1 MLKQFPP
8 VKRTTQSPDENTF
21 DSLWSC
27 PLSLSIRV
35 FIKSVTSITNPQ
47 PLCIHLV
54 IKNKNKNYFDCG
66 GKVYYSWLS
75 WMKGFLFPL
84 FPTYFLH
91 NSSVVMTDVYSVL
104 SSRATLFANW
114 SSSALP
120 WTKTCK
126 HWKPNKNHLM
136 NKLTKTI
143 YQNEVWYECNFLYC
157 CHYCCWVTACVRV
170 VMLIVLTH
178 LCCKYWYIVRNSAC
192 IFNS

>member
-1 MLKQFPP
+1 MLLMMLKQFPP

-47 PLCIHLV
+47 PPSIHLV
-54 IKNKNKNYFDCG
+54 IKKLF
-66 GKVYYSWLS
+66 WLWRES
-75 WMKGFLFPL
+75 LLFMAFMDERFSVSLVSHIFFAQFLSGYDRCIFCS
-84 FPTYFLH
+84 FLK
-91 NSSVVMTDVYSVL
+91 SDS
-104 SSRATLFANW
+104 F
-114 SSSALP
+114 
-120 WTKTCK
+120 CK

-143 YQNEVWYECNFLYC
+143 YQNEVGHECNFLYC

-170 VMLIVLTH
+170 VMLIVLHLTH
-178 LCCKYWYIVRNSAC
+178 LCCKYWYIVRNSAYAFL
-192 IFNS
+192 IHK

>member
-47 PLCIHLV
+47 PPSIHLV
-54 IKNKNKNYFDCG
+54 IKKTILIVE
-66 GKVYYSWLS
+66 GKFIIHGFHGWKVFCFPCFPHIFCTIPQWL
-75 WMKGFLFPL
+75 WPMYIRFFPQERLFL
-84 FPTYFLH
+84 PTDLH
-91 NSSVVMTDVYSVL
+91 PHCHEEKH
-104 SSRATLFANW
+104 ANIG
-114 SSSALP
+114 SQ
-120 WTKTCK
+120 TKTTF
-126 HWKPNKNHLM
+126 M

-143 YQNEVWYECNFLYC
+143 YQNEVWHECNFLYC

-170 VMLIVLTH
+170 VMLIVLHLTH

-192 IFNS
+192 LFNS